1 MARKAEEKAKEKEEK
16 PEEADGSSAGRKEK
30 AMLLKSNRMLRKHG
44 TGKMV
49 AMTKING
56 HGSHTQKSPMP

>member
-1 MARKAEEKAKEKEEK
+1 MARKGEEKAKEKEEK
-16 PEEADGSSAGRKEK
+16 AEEADGSSAERKEE
-30 AMLLKSNRMLRKHG
+30 ATLLKSNRTLGKHG

-56 HGSHTQKSPMP
+56 HGSHIQKSPRP